1 MTATMIKPKERTMKT
16 NKNYQFIISN
26 NFQIDIRS
34 GSEGFAVMY
43 LVQAGKRLDDKKVYF
58 RDNKQGR
65 DKLIEKLSTARDFT
79 HLGDAIGEMKQI
91 AGKVIEQT
99 AQQDQEKETI

>member
-16 NKNYQFIISN
+16 NKNHQFIIAN

-79 HLGDAIGEMKQI
+79 HLGDALAELKQI
-91 AGKVIEQT
+91 AAKVIEKN
-99 AQQDQEKETI
+99 AQHEQEKETL

>member
-1 MTATMIKPKERTMKT
+1 MKT
-16 NKNYQFIISN
+16 NNNYQFIIAS

-43 LVQAGKRLDDKKVYF
+43 LVSAGKRLDDKKVYF

-65 DKLIEKLSTARDFT
+65 DKLIEKLPTARDFT
-79 HLGDAIGEMKQI
+79 HLGDALTELKQI
-91 AGKVIEQT
+91 AAKVIEKN
-99 AQQDQEKETI
+99 AQQEQEKETL